1 MVPVNL
7 PVTVPMLSRRSL
19 LLFACLSMLA
29 PSAAARA
36 DVAPQGAQAFVQ
48 SLGEQAL
55 ATLRTPGM
63 TLDQR
68 ESAFRTLLRQ
78 DFDLD
83 FIARFVLGRTWNE
96 LTAEQRA
103 DYVQV
108 FAEFVLKSYAQRLG
122 GYSGETFAVT
132 GARPAGEQDVVVRTR
147 IDRPGG
153 APPLGADWRVR
164 ANDSQYRIIDVAIEG
179 ISMAVTQRQE
189 FASVVGRS
197 GVAGLLE
204 TLHARVD
211 KLPASA
217 AR

>member
-1 MVPVNL
+1 
-7 PVTVPMLSRRSL
+7 MLSRRHL
-19 LLFACLSMLA
+19 LLATLLA
-29 PSAAARA
+29 ALVPAAVAFA
-36 DVAPQGAQAFVQ
+36 DVAPDGAQAFVQ
-48 SLGEQAL
+48 SLGQQAL

-68 ESAFRTLLRQ
+68 ETAFRTLLRQ

-96 LTAEQRA
+96 LTPEQRA

-108 FAEFVLKSYAQRLG
+108 FAEFVLKSYSQRLG

-147 IDRPGG
+147 IDRPSG
-153 APPLGADWRVR
+153 PPLGADWRVR
-164 ANDSQYRIIDVAIEG
+164 ASDNQYRIIDVAIEG

-189 FASVVGRS
+189 FASVVNRA
-197 GVAGLLE
+197 GVVGLLE

-211 KLPASA
+211 KLPATA

>member
-1 MVPVNL
+1 MPFVNL
-7 PVTVPMLSRRSL
+7 PVRIPMLSRRHL
-19 LLFACLSMLA
+19 LLLTLLGL
-29 PSAAARA
+29 
-36 DVAPQGAQAFVQ
+36 VAPHAGAVADTPPDGAQAFVQ
-48 SLGEQAL
+48 SLGQQAL

-68 ESAFRTLLRQ
+68 EAAFRSLLRQ

-96 LTAEQRA
+96 LTDEQRA
-103 DYVQV
+103 DYTQV
-108 FAEFVLKSYAQRLG
+108 FAEFVLKSYSQRLG

-132 GARPAGEQDVVVRTR
+132 GARPAGEQDIVVRTR
-147 IDRPGG
+147 IDRPSG
-153 APPLGADWRVR
+153 PPLGADWRVR
-164 ANDSQYRIIDVAIEG
+164 ANASQYRIIDVAIEG

-189 FASVVGRS
+189 FASVVNRS

-211 KLPASA
+211 KLPATA